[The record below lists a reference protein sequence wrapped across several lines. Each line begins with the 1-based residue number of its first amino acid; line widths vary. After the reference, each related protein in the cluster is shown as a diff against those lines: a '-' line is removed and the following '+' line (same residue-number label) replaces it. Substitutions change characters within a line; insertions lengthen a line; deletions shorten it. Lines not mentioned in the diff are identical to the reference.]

1 MEKYKLPVAA
11 ALVAIGIFLGGFA
24 IAKAIITTTE
34 MSRVVNVKGLSVR
47 EVPADKVIWPITF
60 KEIGNNLTDLYNT
73 INTKNNIIISFL
85 KANGIDE
92 NEIIIA
98 APEIVDLQAERYGNQ
113 NYLYRYN
120 VTSIITVTSNK
131 VNLVTDL
138 MLKQADL
145 IKKGVAIIV
154 GSYEYQ
160 PTFTFTGLN
169 DIKPQMIEEA
179 TINARIT
186 AEKFAADSQSKLG
199 KIKTANQGQFTISD
213 RDNNTPQIK
222 EVRVVTSVTYFLE
235 D

>member
-1 MEKYKLPVAA
+1 MEKCKLPVAA

-85 KANGIDE
+85 KENGIDE
-92 NEIIIA
+92 SEIIIA

-131 VNLVTDL
+131 VNLVTQL

-179 TINARIT
+179 TINARTT

>member
-1 MEKYKLPVAA
+1 
-11 ALVAIGIFLGGFA
+11 
-24 IAKAIITTTE
+24 
-34 MSRVVNVKGLSVR
+34 
-47 EVPADKVIWPITF
+47 
-60 KEIGNNLTDLYNT
+60 
-73 INTKNNIIISFL
+73 L
-85 KANGIDE
+85 KDNGIDE
-92 NEIIIA
+92 SEIIIA

-131 VNLVTDL
+131 VNLVTKL

-154 GSYEYQ
+154 GNYQYQ

-179 TINARIT
+179 TINARTT

>member
-60 KEIGNNLTDLYNT
+60 KEIGNDLTDLYNT

-179 TINARIT
+179 TINARTT

>member
-131 VNLVTDL
+131 VNLVTQL

-179 TINARIT
+179 TINARTT

>member
-11 ALVAIGIFLGGFA
+11 ALVAVGIFLGGFA
-24 IAKAIITTTE
+24 IANAIIKTTE

-85 KANGIDE
+85 KDNGIDE
-92 NEIIIA
+92 SEIIIA

-131 VNLVTDL
+131 VNLVTKL
-138 MLKQADL
+138 MLLQADL
-145 IKKGVAIIV
+145 IKKGVAVIV
-154 GSYEYQ
+154 GSYQYQ

-179 TINARIT
+179 TINARTT

>member
-1 MEKYKLPVAA
+1 MEKYKLPLTG
-11 ALVAIGIFLGGFA
+11 ALIAIGIFLGGLS
-24 IAKAIITTTE
+24 IANSIIKTQE

-47 EVPADKVIWPITF
+47 EVSADKVIWPITY
-60 KEIGNNLTDLYNT
+60 KEIGNNLNELYNT
-73 INTKNNIIISFL
+73 LNAKNNIIISFL
-85 KANGIDE
+85 KEIGIEDS
-92 NEIIIA
+92 EIIIA

-113 NYLYRYN
+113 NYAYRYN

-131 VNLVTDL
+131 VDLVTEL
-138 MLKQADL
+138 MIKQADL

-154 GSYEYQ
+154 GGYEYR

-179 TINARIT
+179 TINARTT
-186 AEKFAADSQSKLG
+186 AEKFAAASQSKLG
-199 KIKTANQGQFTISD
+199 KIKTANQGQFTIND
-213 RDNNTPQIK
+213 RDSNTPQIN

>member
-1 MEKYKLPVAA
+1 MEKFKLPIAA
-11 ALVAIGIFLGGFA
+11 ALIALGIFLGGYT
-24 IAKAIITTTE
+24 IANSIITTTE

-47 EVPADKVIWPITF
+47 EVPADKVIWPITY
-60 KEIGNNLTDLYNT
+60 KEIGNSLTDLYNT
-73 INTKNNIIISFL
+73 INKKNDIIISFL
-85 KANGIDE
+85 KENGIDE
-92 NEIIIA
+92 SEIIIA

-113 NYLYRYN
+113 NYTYRYN
-120 VTSIITVTSNK
+120 VTSIITVTSSK
-131 VNLVTDL
+131 VDLVTEL

-154 GSYEYQ
+154 GSYEYT
-160 PTFTFTGLN
+160 PTFTFTKLN
-169 DIKPQMIEEA
+169 EIKPQMIEEA
-179 TINARIT
+179 TINARTT

-199 KIKTANQGQFTISD
+199 KIKTASQGQFSISD

>member
-1 MEKYKLPVAA
+1 MEKYKLPMAG
-11 ALVAIGIFLGGFA
+11 ALLAVGIFFGGLS
-24 IAKAIITTTE
+24 IANSIIRTTE

-47 EVPADKVIWPITF
+47 EVAADKVIWPITY
-60 KEIGNNLTDLYNT
+60 KEIGNNLTELYNT
-73 INTKNNIIISFL
+73 LNAKNNIIISFL
-85 KANGIDE
+85 KENGIEDS
-92 NEIIIA
+92 EIIIA

-113 NYLYRYN
+113 NYTYRYN

-131 VNLVTDL
+131 VDLVTEL
-138 MLKQADL
+138 MVKQADL

-154 GSYEYQ
+154 GGYEYN

-179 TINARIT
+179 TINARTT

-199 KIKTANQGQFTISD
+199 KIKTANQGQFTIND

>member
-1 MEKYKLPVAA
+1 MEKYKLPITG
-11 ALVAIGIFLGGFA
+11 ALIALGLLLGGMAIGS
-24 IAKAIITTTE
+24 AIIGVMD

-47 EVPADKVIWPITF
+47 EIPADKVIWPITY

-73 INTKNNIIISFL
+73 INSKNKIIIEFL
-85 KANGIDE
+85 LENGISSD
-92 NEIIIA
+92 EIIVA

-113 NYLYRYN
+113 NYAYRYN

-131 VNLVTDL
+131 VSLVTDL
-138 MLKQADL
+138 MIKQSDL

-154 GSYEYQ
+154 GSYEYR
-160 PTFTFTGLN
+160 PTFSFTGLN
-169 DIKPQMIEEA
+169 EIKPEMIEEA
-179 TINARIT
+179 TINARTT
-186 AEKFAADSQSKLG
+186 ALKFAADSESKLG
-199 KIKTANQGQFTISD
+199 KIKSANQGQFTIND

>member
-11 ALVAIGIFLGGFA
+11 ALVAVGIFLGGFA
-24 IAKAIITTTE
+24 IANAIIKTTE

-85 KANGIDE
+85 KDNGIDE
-92 NEIIIA
+92 SEIIIA

-154 GSYEYQ
+154 GNYQYQ

-179 TINARIT
+179 TINARTT

>member
-1 MEKYKLPVAA
+1 MEKFKLAIAA
-11 ALVAIGIFLGGFA
+11 ALIALGIFLGGYT
-24 IAKAIITTTE
+24 IANSIITTTE

-47 EVPADKVIWPITF
+47 EVPADKVIWPITY
-60 KEIGNNLTDLYNT
+60 KEIGNSLTDLYNT
-73 INTKNNIIISFL
+73 INKKNDIIISFL
-85 KANGIDE
+85 KENGIDE
-92 NEIIIA
+92 SEIIIA

-113 NYLYRYN
+113 NYTYRYN
-120 VTSIITVTSNK
+120 VTSIITVTSSK
-131 VNLVTDL
+131 VDLVTEL

-154 GSYEYQ
+154 GSYEYT
-160 PTFTFTGLN
+160 PTFTFTKLN
-169 DIKPQMIEEA
+169 EIKPQMIEEA
-179 TINARIT
+179 TINARTT

-199 KIKTANQGQFTISD
+199 KIKTASQGQFSISD

>member
-85 KANGIDE
+85 KENGIDE
-92 NEIIIA
+92 SEIIIA

-131 VNLVTDL
+131 VNLVTQL

-179 TINARIT
+179 TINARTT

>member
-60 KEIGNNLTDLYNT
+60 KEIGNNLTGLYNT

-154 GSYEYQ
+154 GNYQYQ

-179 TINARIT
+179 TINARTT

>member
-85 KANGIDE
+85 KTNGIEE

-154 GSYEYQ
+154 GNYQYQ

-179 TINARIT
+179 TINARTT

>member
-1 MEKYKLPVAA
+1 
-11 ALVAIGIFLGGFA
+11 
-24 IAKAIITTTE
+24 

-154 GSYEYQ
+154 GNYQYQ

-179 TINARIT
+179 TINARTT

>member
-1 MEKYKLPVAA
+1 MEKYKLPLTG
-11 ALVAIGIFLGGFA
+11 ALIAIGIFLGGLS
-24 IAKAIITTTE
+24 IANSIIKTQE

-47 EVPADKVIWPITF
+47 EVSADKVIWPITY
-60 KEIGNNLTDLYNT
+60 KEIGNNLNELYNT
-73 INTKNNIIISFL
+73 LNDKNNIIISFL
-85 KANGIDE
+85 KENGIEDS
-92 NEIIIA
+92 EIIIA

-113 NYLYRYN
+113 NYAYRYN
-120 VTSIITVTSNK
+120 VTSIITITSNK
-131 VNLVTDL
+131 VDLVTEL
-138 MLKQADL
+138 MIKQADL

-154 GSYEYQ
+154 GGYEYR

-179 TINARIT
+179 TINARTT

-199 KIKTANQGQFTISD
+199 KIKTANQGQFTIND
-213 RDNNTPQIK
+213 RDSNTPQIK

>member
-11 ALVAIGIFLGGFA
+11 ALVAVGIFLGGFA
-24 IAKAIITTTE
+24 IANAIIKTTE

-85 KANGIDE
+85 KDNGIDE
-92 NEIIIA
+92 SEIIIA

-131 VNLVTDL
+131 VNLVTKL

-154 GSYEYQ
+154 GNYQYQ

-179 TINARIT
+179 TINARTT

>member
-1 MEKYKLPVAA
+1 MEKYKLPIAA
-11 ALVAIGIFLGGFA
+11 ALLALGIFLGGFT
-24 IAKAIITTTE
+24 IANSIITTTE
-34 MSRVVNVKGLSVR
+34 MTRVVNVKGLSVR
-47 EVPADKVIWPITF
+47 EVPADKVIWPITY
-60 KEIGNNLTDLYNT
+60 KEIGNSLTELYNT

-85 KANGIDE
+85 KDNGIDE
-92 NEIIIA
+92 SEIIIA

-113 NYLYRYN
+113 NYIYRYN

-131 VNLVTDL
+131 VDLVTEL

-154 GSYEYQ
+154 GSYEYR

-179 TINARIT
+179 TINARTT

>member
-154 GSYEYQ
+154 GNYQYQ

-179 TINARIT
+179 TINARTT

>member
-169 DIKPQMIEEA
+169 DVKPQMIEEA
-179 TINARIT
+179 TINARTT

>member
-179 TINARIT
+179 TINARTT

>member
-131 VNLVTDL
+131 VNLVTQL

-169 DIKPQMIEEA
+169 NIKPQMIEEA
-179 TINARIT
+179 TINARTT